1 VSGVIDVWAAPV
13 LPRVES
19 MMIRRTAAALVAAVA
34 LAAGGT
40 TACSAATDSNT
51 GTPKDTA
58 SNTSGNNPGGASQ
71 GNLPDNSNLETS
83 SGAGRAGGN
92 GKGVP

>member
-1 VSGVIDVWAAPV
+1 VIDGRAAPV
-13 LPRVES
+13 LPRVDS
-19 MMIRRTAAALVAAVA
+19 MQIRRTAAALVAAAA
-34 LAAGGT
+34 LAVGGT
-40 TACSAATDSNT
+40 TACSNATESNT

-58 SNTSGNNPGGASQ
+58 SNTSGAEPGGASQ
-71 GNLPDNSNLETS
+71 GNLPDNSNRETS